1 MKKRILSVVCLI
13 LILCLCLASCKETVS
28 VTGAAVNA
36 DGDLII
42 TMSDGSTQN
51 LGKVKGADGQNGSSA
66 ENPQCLDFY
75 PLPDGT
81 YAVSLG
87 HAILLENIVIPATYQ
102 GKAVTKIISYNYDT
116 LESHVKSITLPVSV
130 TSIGNDA
137 FSCCSSLESITIPD
151 SVTSIGNY
159 AFNGCSSLESITIP
173 GSVTSIGNYAFNA
186 CSSLESVTFSD
197 PNGWKVNNSPI
208 NASDL
213 QNPATAATYLR
224 STYLY
229 YTWTKTTA

>member
-159 AFNGCSSLESITIP
+159 AFN
-173 GSVTSIGNYAFNA
+173 A